1 MTPKGEGDRRQVR
14 NTVAAATLL
23 TAGTLALIWFA
34 AVPVG
39 SGVCPA
45 SDPPPTNCWASY
57 RAGSG
62 VVASLLTLV
71 LYAVAVL
78 IALRGT
84 STQRRLTVAIVALLA
99 LMPAAS
105 FVAVAFS
112 PGFTIGAASDSAPLG
127 RWEAD
132 GDDEVHLTFLQD
144 GTFGGYDGCNAVGGG
159 WVLSEDTVVFRDVGQ
174 TLVACAE
181 TTDRLGAMRNA
192 VVDGDSLQLFDRD
205 GALTNTLTRAGR

>member
-1 MTPKGEGDRRQVR
+1 MTPKGEGARGPVR

-23 TAGTLALIWFA
+23 TAGTLALIWFV

-57 RAGSG
+57 RAGTG
-62 VVASLLTLV
+62 VIASLVTLV
-71 LYAVAVL
+71 LYVIALL

-84 STQRRLTVAIVALLA
+84 STRRRLAVAIVVLLA

-112 PGFTIGAASDSAPLG
+112 PGFTIAAASDSAPLG

-132 GDDEVHLTFLQD
+132 GDEEVYLTFLED
-144 GTFGGYDGCNAVGGG
+144 GAFAGDDGCNAVGGR
-159 WVLSEDTVVFRDVGQ
+159 WVMSDDTVVFRDVGQ
-174 TLVACAE
+174 TLVACPG
-181 TTDRLGAMRNA
+181 TTDPLGAMRSA
-192 VVDGDSLQLFDRD
+192 VVDGDTLQLFDRD
-205 GALTNTLTRAGR
+205 GAPTSTLTRSGR